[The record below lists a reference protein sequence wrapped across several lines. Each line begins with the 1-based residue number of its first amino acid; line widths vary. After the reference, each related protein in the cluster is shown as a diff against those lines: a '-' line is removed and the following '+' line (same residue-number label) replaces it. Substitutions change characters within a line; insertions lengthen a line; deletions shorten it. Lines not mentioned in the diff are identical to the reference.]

1 MKLKQMSR
9 FLVFTL
15 VIVILLST
23 SSASPAA
30 STNLIPVKAL
40 PTSYDYKALQSAL
53 TASFDLPDEI
63 SPSQGAT
70 ASWGAIPQFKNAQGD
85 SAIIDDLNYVQ
96 PWNLSIQNTGNR
108 GTYKI
113 GFRYNGQYKIIF
125 WAKVGNNYHT
135 YIHNIVVTGTS
146 ELNKTPNLVTSISY
160 ISQKTQAIVSV
171 KDPFPSEGLGCV
183 EVLDRKTYQK
193 LIDENRPIAN
203 FYTNQKL
210 IPFPCKRFD
219 SEREVTFS
227 IDMTTYQI
235 ANNDLQLVHFFNPAL
250 DGYSAW
256 VGVGP
261 PFFRSYPLQLRFA
274 EPKFTP
280 TVNCEPLYREKTSKC
295 SLKVNAIN
303 ALGANVYVEK
313 PVNFNIEIKKS
324 NGIENKLISGKYGVE
339 NLFYIGPDSAEQTLA
354 IKYGL
359 EPAFLYTIRPY
370 EYSASEKFEIQWK
383 LDCSLN
389 KSVAKCSVSNLSKA
403 KYGFDLPA
411 TIPFEVTTR
420 IWKSGETISGST
432 SFGRT
437 MVPNSKFDFQVTVPK
452 NSQLE
457 EIQIGDG
464 VTPDFAN
471 WINAGFDRPMTTEN
485 SVISLDCP
493 ESFKGNSVKCSL
505 EFGTLSNSAKSIQIS
520 LEARN
525 TKSGWRSVKKVSLTP
540 NKLID
545 IIIPSI
551 IDTTL
556 QVRAVA
562 VISGEKLY
570 SETSKWQT
578 NPASSSSNP
587 NLEGAIRNAML
598 NQCQKLPAGFSRYS
612 VQYSKR
618 TISSDFVPGF
628 IYIINKK
635 TYILIYDLGPAY
647 TMGPSNAISDRNTWS
662 AWGCGGGITI
672 Y

>member
-1 MKLKQMSR
+1 MKLKQLSG
-9 FLVFTL
+9 FLVFSL
-15 VIVILLST
+15 IIVNLLST
-23 SSASPAA
+23 SSASQAA
-30 STNLIPVKAL
+30 STNLIPVKSL

-53 TASFDLPDEI
+53 TVSFDLPDEI

-85 SAIIDDLNYVQ
+85 SAIIDDLGREQ

-108 GTYKI
+108 ATYKI

-125 WAKVGNNYHT
+125 WAQVGSNLHT
-135 YIHNIVVTGTS
+135 YTHNIVVTGTS
-146 ELNKTPNLVTSISY
+146 ELNQTPNLVTSISY

-183 EVLDRKTYQK
+183 EVLDRTTYQK
-193 LIDENRPIAN
+193 LIDQNRPLAN
-203 FYTNQKL
+203 FYTRQKL
-210 IPFPCKRFD
+210 VPDTCQRFN
-219 SEREVTFS
+219 SEREATFS
-227 IDMTTYQI
+227 IDMTAYQI
-235 ANNDLQLVHFFNPAL
+235 ANNDLHLVHFFNPGP
-250 DGYSAW
+250 DGYSARLF
-256 VGVGP
+256 GGP
-261 PFFRSYPLQLRFA
+261 PFFRSYPLQLTFT
-274 EPKFTP
+274 EPRFTP
-280 TVNCEPLYREKTSKC
+280 TINCEPLYREKTSKC
-295 SLKVNAIN
+295 SLRVNALN

-324 NGIENKLISGKYGVE
+324 NGVENKLISGKYGVE
-339 NLFYIGPDSAEQTLA
+339 NIFYIGPDSTEQILS
-354 IKYGL
+354 IKYGS
-359 EPAFLYTIRPY
+359 EPTFVYTIRPY

-411 TIPFEVTTR
+411 TVPFEVTTR
-420 IWKSGETISGST
+420 IWKSGETISDST
-432 SFGRT
+432 SFGRA
-437 MVPNSKFDFQVTVPK
+437 MAPNSKFDFQIPVPK
-452 NSQLE
+452 NSQVE

-471 WINAGFDRPMTTEN
+471 WINADFDRPMTTEN

-505 EFGTLSNSAKSIQIS
+505 EFGTLSNYAKSVQIS

-525 TKSGWRSVKKVSLTP
+525 TKNGWRSVKKVSVTP
-540 NKLID
+540 DKLVEVT
-545 IIIPSI
+545 IPSI
-551 IDTTL
+551 FDTTL

-578 NPASSSSNP
+578 SSASSTSSP
-587 NLEGAIRNAML
+587 SLEGAIRNAML
-598 NQCQKLPAGFSRYS
+598 KQCQKLPTGFSKYS
-612 VQYSKR
+612 VQYSKQ
-618 TISSDFVPGF
+618 TMSSDFVPGF

-635 TYILIYDLGPAY
+635 TYIQIYNMGAWY
-647 TMGPSNAISDRNTWS
+647 MGPSNAISDRKTWS
-662 AWGCGGGITI
+662 AWGCGGGIWI